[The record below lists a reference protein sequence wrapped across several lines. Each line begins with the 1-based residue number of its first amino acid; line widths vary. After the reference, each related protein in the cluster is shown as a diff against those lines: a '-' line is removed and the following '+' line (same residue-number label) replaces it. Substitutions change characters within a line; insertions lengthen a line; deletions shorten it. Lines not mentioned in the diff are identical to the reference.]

1 MQFSQNQF
9 GDASSEH
16 AGAGTSTVTC
26 VGLHINVYGSRS
38 FDKNSWWVTCGK
50 MTIDVLWQKFF
61 IVGGMI

>member
-1 MQFSQNQF
+1 MQAVNMQVLELPLSLVL
-9 GDASSEH
+9 GC
-16 AGAGTSTVTC
+16 T
-26 VGLHINVYGSRS
+26 LINVYGSRS